1 MFRAGEDSGRTSLLS
16 EMLLAAHYIFKNGKR
31 SATHMLKGV
40 LRFTI
45 DVDCSTLFL
54 TSKEEKINVYAR

>member
-1 MFRAGEDSGRTSLLS
+1 MFRAGEGSGRSSLFS
-16 EMLLAAHYIFKNGKR
+16 EMLLAAHYIFTNGKR
-31 SATHMLKGV
+31 STTYMLEGV

-54 TSKEEKINVYAR
+54 TSKEKINVYAR